1 MLNHG
6 PLSETSVVSS
16 PGNNTSERLDTWYHH
31 FKNLLGTEHP
41 DIDLNDPFF
50 NIHISDTLPMRCDP
64 FSLEE
69 LNVVFKSIKTSKGP
83 DLDNIPPVV
92 WKEESLKSEL
102 LYFCNQ
108 TLIDGIVSEEWI
120 TSALIPVSKK
130 CDLSKPDN
138 YLGIALSPI
147 AAKIFNKLLLNRIV
161 PHIEPLL
168 RDN

>member
-1 MLNHG
+1 
-6 PLSETSVVSS
+6 
-16 PGNNTSERLDTWYHH
+16 
-31 FKNLLGTEHP
+31 
-41 DIDLNDPFF
+41 
-50 NIHISDTLPMRCDP
+50 MRCDP

-69 LNVVFKSIKTSKGP
+69 LNVVFKSIKSSKGP
-83 DLDNIPPVV
+83 GLDNIPPVV
-92 WKEESLKSEL
+92 WREESLKSEL

-108 TLIDGIVSEEWI
+108 TLIVGIVSEEWI

-138 YLGIALSPI
+138 YRGIALSHI

-168 RDN
+168 HDN